1 MNVGDRVKVIE
12 QDIVGSVLRV
22 HNDTDEVVIHD
33 DYSEYQGLDAE
44 LVFRKDELQLI
55 DRKGKR

>member
-1 MNVGDRVKVIE
+1 MNLGDRVKVIE
-12 QDIVGSVLRV
+12 QDIVGIVLRV
-22 HNDTDEVVIHD
+22 HKDTDEVVIHD

-55 DRKGKR
+55 DTKGN